1 MTFNTRVCVIADDEL
16 NIGTGRRSESGPD
29 TRVESEMISH
39 AHPAALIMLLLL
51 NMGGRNSLV

>member
-1 MTFNTRVCVIADDEL
+1 MTFNTRTCVIADDEL

-29 TRVESEMISH
+29 GCFDSEMISH
-39 AHPAALIMLLLL
+39 THPAALIMLLWL